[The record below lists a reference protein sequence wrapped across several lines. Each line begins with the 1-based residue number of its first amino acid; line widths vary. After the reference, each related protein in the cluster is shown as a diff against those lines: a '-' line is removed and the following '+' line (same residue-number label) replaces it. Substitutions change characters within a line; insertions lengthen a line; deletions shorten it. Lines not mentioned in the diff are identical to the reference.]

1 MANTL
6 SMGGVNHSII
16 YKTTLISS
24 SSSSSSNSPSQPSS
38 LLRWTNKF
46 QFIGNNKKQ
55 WMGSKLCLR
64 RTGTT
69 LVHAGSSRADD
80 SAPFEMSVEN
90 ALKLLGV
97 SEGASFD
104 EILRA
109 KNLIL
114 STCKDDQDTIAQIEA
129 AYDMLLMQSL
139 TQRRAGKVVSNSIR
153 YADAKPVKAASGI
166 SSMPQWLQSRVKNSP
181 VSVETPTMNNLGV
194 QAGVYGTLM
203 ALQYVNG
210 ITTSNTPGSTAAD
223 VPGLILAGSFGA
235 SLYFLTKK
243 NSKLGK
249 ATLITIGGLV
259 VGAVAGSAIESFLQV
274 DIIPFVGIRSPAVIV
289 SEIIVFS
296 QFLVSL
302 YLS

>member
-1 MANTL
+1 MATTL
-6 SMGGVNHSII
+6 SVGANRSVII
-16 YKTTLISS
+16 YRNPTRPICSR
-24 SSSSSSNSPSQPSS
+24 S
-38 LLRWTNKF
+38 LPRRSATNKL
-46 QFIGNNKKQ
+46 QLKTKKKNQ
-55 WMGSKLCLR
+55 WMGLIFHPRFTLA
-64 RTGTT
+64 RTTT
-69 LVHAGSSRADD
+69 LVLAGSRADD

-109 KNLIL
+109 KNSIL
-114 STCKDDQDTIAQIEA
+114 ATCKDDQETVAQVEA

-139 TQRRAGKVVSNSIR
+139 TQRRAGKVVNSSIR
-153 YADAKPVKAASGI
+153 YADAKPVKAISGI
-166 SSMPQWLQSRVKNSP
+166 GSMPQWLQAGVKNSP
-181 VSVETPTMNNLGV
+181 VSVETPSINNLGV
-194 QAGVYGTLM
+194 QAGVYGALM

-210 ITTSNTPGSTAAD
+210 VSTSTAGMSTGAD

-243 NSKLGK
+243 NTKLGK

-259 VGAVAGSAIESFLQV
+259 VGAVAGSAIENWLQV
-274 DIIPFVGIRSPAVIV
+274 DIIPFFGIRSPAVVV

>member
-6 SMGGVNHSII
+6 SMAGVNHSII
-16 YKTTLISS
+16 YKSTPISS
-24 SSSSSSNSPSQPSS
+24 SSSSSSSQASP
-38 LLRWTNKF
+38 NKF
-46 QFIGNNKKQ
+46 QFNKNQ
-55 WMGSKLCLR
+55 WMGSSNFSFLR
-64 RTGTT
+64 RTSTTTTT
-69 LVHAGSSRADD
+69 LVHAGFSKADD
-80 SAPFEMSVEN
+80 SAPSGMSLED

-109 KNLIL
+109 KNSIL
-114 STCKDDQDTIAQIEA
+114 STCKDDQDAIAQVEA

-139 TQRRAGKVVSNSIR
+139 TQRRAGKVLSNSIR
-153 YADAKPVKAASGI
+153 YADAKPVKTVSRN
-166 SSMPQWLQSRVKNSP
+166 SSMPQWLQSRVMNSP
-181 VSVETPTMNNLGV
+181 VSVETPTMNELGV

-203 ALQYVNG
+203 ALQYFNG
-210 ITTSNTPGSTAAD
+210 ISTSNTPGSTAAD

-259 VGAVAGSAIESFLQV
+259 VGAVAGSAIENFLQV
-274 DIIPFVGIRSPAVIV
+274 DIIPFIGIRSPAVIV